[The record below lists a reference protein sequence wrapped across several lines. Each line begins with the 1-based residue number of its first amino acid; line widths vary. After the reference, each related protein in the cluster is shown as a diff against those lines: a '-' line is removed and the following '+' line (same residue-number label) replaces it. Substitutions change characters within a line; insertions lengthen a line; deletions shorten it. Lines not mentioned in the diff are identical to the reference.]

1 MITIKDVS
9 KLNPTEIAMTASK
22 RHIQSVIEDLIL
34 CVHEAEYNAL
44 RKESSEWLKEHD
56 KEMLATAQ
64 AEIAELREDVERY
77 RFALE
82 NVRLLSA
89 RHHKEDWALLIL
101 GFCAEAG
108 VVGSVMR

>member
-1 MITIKDVS
+1 MGTRHWPEDADEYVE
-9 KLNPTEIAMTASK
+9 KL
-22 RHIQSVIEDLIL
+22 
-34 CVHEAEYNAL
+34 
-44 RKESSEWLKEHD
+44 
-56 KEMLATAQ
+56 Q